1 MVFLCDMD
9 QLQTPPL
16 GVTLFFEGV
25 PNLLINMTDGDCRTT
40 EA

>member
-1 MVFLCDMD
+1 MVYDYGDYLSH
-9 QLQTPPL
+9 
-16 GVTLFFEGV
+16 FFFVEVV